1 MEDCQRQAVFASEL
15 PSTSC
20 FGKDFK
26 ELETSWKQG
35 FSKHLGKPDE
45 GNSLSGMLI
54 GGSQYLLPET
64 EGVNHLEKTDKP
76 QSSST
81 SSEELMAC
89 VVEDSLEANDMYDQD
104 ESKNSP
110 SIQRNII
117 SLSDQEVDSV
127 EIINVKENISPSSDE
142 DPEWQL
148 DEEQVEKRLK
158 RVRQCKRQFARSL
171 SKQLHY

>member
-1 MEDCQRQAVFASEL
+1 M
-15 PSTSC
+15 
-20 FGKDFK
+20 
-26 ELETSWKQG
+26 ETSWKQG

-110 SIQRNII
+110 SNQRRII

-148 DEEQVEKRLK
+148 DEELVEKRLK
-158 RVRQCKRQFARSL
+158 RMRQCKRQFARSL

>member
-1 MEDCQRQAVFASEL
+1 M
-15 PSTSC
+15 
-20 FGKDFK
+20 
-26 ELETSWKQG
+26 ETSWKQG

-64 EGVNHLEKTDKP
+64 EGVNYLEKTDKP
-76 QSSST
+76 QSST
-81 SSEELMAC
+81 SNEELMAC

-104 ESKNSP
+104 ESKSSP
-110 SIQRNII
+110 PIQRNII
-117 SLSDQEVDSV
+117 SLSDQEADSI

-148 DEEQVEKRLK
+148 DEELVEKRLK
-158 RVRQCKRQFARSL
+158 RMRQCKRQFARSL

>member
-1 MEDCQRQAVFASEL
+1 M
-15 PSTSC
+15 
-20 FGKDFK
+20 
-26 ELETSWKQG
+26 ETSWKRG

-76 QSSST
+76 QSST
-81 SSEELMAC
+81 SNEELMAC

-104 ESKNSP
+104 ESKSSP
-110 SIQRNII
+110 PIQRNII
-117 SLSDQEVDSV
+117 SLSDQEADSI

-148 DEEQVEKRLK
+148 DEELVEKRLK
-158 RVRQCKRQFARSL
+158 RMRQCKRQFARSL

>member
-1 MEDCQRQAVFASEL
+1 M
-15 PSTSC
+15 
-20 FGKDFK
+20 G
-26 ELETSWKQG
+26 TSWKQG
-35 FSKHLGKPDE
+35 FSKRLGKPDE

-54 GGSQYLLPET
+54 SGSQYLLQET

-76 QSSST
+76 QSSLT

-104 ESKNSP
+104 ESKNSLP
-110 SIQRNII
+110 IQRNII

-127 EIINVKENISPSSDE
+127 EIINVKENIPPSSDE

-158 RVRQCKRQFARSL
+158 RVRQFKRQFARSL

>member
-1 MEDCQRQAVFASEL
+1 M
-15 PSTSC
+15 
-20 FGKDFK
+20 
-26 ELETSWKQG
+26 ETSWKQG

-76 QSSST
+76 QSST
-81 SSEELMAC
+81 SNEELMAC

-104 ESKNSP
+104 ESKSSP
-110 SIQRNII
+110 PIQRNII
-117 SLSDQEVDSV
+117 SLSDQEADSI

-142 DPEWQL
+142 DPEWQF
-148 DEEQVEKRLK
+148 DEELVEKRLK
-158 RVRQCKRQFARSL
+158 RMRQCKRQFARSL

>member
-1 MEDCQRQAVFASEL
+1 M
-15 PSTSC
+15 
-20 FGKDFK
+20 
-26 ELETSWKQG
+26 ETSWKRG

-76 QSSST
+76 QSST
-81 SSEELMAC
+81 SNEELMAC

-104 ESKNSP
+104 ESKSSP
-110 SIQRNII
+110 PIQRNII
-117 SLSDQEVDSV
+117 SLSDQEADSI

-148 DEEQVEKRLK
+148 DEELVEKRLK
-158 RVRQCKRQFARSL
+158 RMRQCKRQFVRSL

>member
-1 MEDCQRQAVFASEL
+1 M
-15 PSTSC
+15 
-20 FGKDFK
+20 
-26 ELETSWKQG
+26 ETSWKQG

-76 QSSST
+76 QSST
-81 SSEELMAC
+81 SNEELMAC

-110 SIQRNII
+110 PHST
-117 SLSDQEVDSV
+117 E
-127 EIINVKENISPSSDE
+127 
-142 DPEWQL
+142 
-148 DEEQVEKRLK
+148 
-158 RVRQCKRQFARSL
+158 
-171 SKQLHY
+171 HYFLI

>member
-1 MEDCQRQAVFASEL
+1 M
-15 PSTSC
+15 
-20 FGKDFK
+20 
-26 ELETSWKQG
+26 ETSWKQG

-76 QSSST
+76 QSST
-81 SSEELMAC
+81 SNEELMAC
-89 VVEDSLEANDMYDQD
+89 VVEDSLEANDKYDQD

-110 SIQRNII
+110 PIQRSII
-117 SLSDQEVDSV
+117 SLSDQEADSI

-148 DEEQVEKRLK
+148 EEEQVEKRLK